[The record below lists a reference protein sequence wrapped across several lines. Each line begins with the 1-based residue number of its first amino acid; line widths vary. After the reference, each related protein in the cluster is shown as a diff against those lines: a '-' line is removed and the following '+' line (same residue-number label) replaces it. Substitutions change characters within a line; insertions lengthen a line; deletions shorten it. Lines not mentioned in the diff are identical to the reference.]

1 MRISDGI
8 LRVAVIGFGA
18 ISLGIGLTSK
28 AMAFDGSRTPEGAPI
43 AGPGVS
49 RSLNATAPLP
59 DASLNAPMGAR
70 RPAPMN
76 VPPTPFEAFRSGTQA
91 LRAGNTDQ
99 AVTSLQYA
107 AEQGV
112 AAAQWKLGRMYAE
125 GDGVGRNNLRAFE
138 YFQRIANTHADDNPN
153 TPQARFVANAFVS
166 LGHYYLEGIPN
177 SSVRADASRAQQMY
191 AYAASYFGDA
201 DAQFHLG
208 RLLLAGQGGTKDPR
222 QAARWLRLAANKGHS
237 PAQALLGSLLFTG
250 GDAIARQAAL
260 GLMWLTLAKDG
271 AASDQA
277 WIAEKYASAFKSAS
291 EDERAMALMY
301 LESFMKTRR
310 E

>member
-1 MRISDGI
+1 M
-8 LRVAVIGFGA
+8 
-18 ISLGIGLTSK
+18 SLGIGLTST
-28 AMAFDGSRTPEGAPI
+28 AMAFDGSRTPEGASI
-43 AGPGVS
+43 AGPT
-49 RSLNATAPLP
+49 RSLSAVAPMP
-59 DASLNAPMGAR
+59 DASLNAPAHRVAPMGA
-70 RPAPMN
+70 
-76 VPPTPFEAFRSGTQA
+76 PPTPFEAFRSGTQA

-125 GDGVGRNNLRAFE
+125 GDGVSRNNLRAFE

-166 LGHYYLEGIPN
+166 LGHYYLEGIAN
-177 SSVRADASRAQQMY
+177 SSVRADVSRARQMY
-191 AYAASYFGDA
+191 EYAASYFGDA

-208 RLLLAGQGGTKDPR
+208 RLLLAGQGGSKDPR

-237 PAQALLGSLLFTG
+237 PAQALLGSLLFSG
-250 GDAIARQAAL
+250 GESISRQAAL

-277 WIAEKYASAFKSAS
+277 WIAEKYATAFKSAS

>member
-8 LRVAVIGFGA
+8 LRVAAIGFGV
-18 ISLGIGLTSK
+18 GLAST

-43 AGPGVS
+43 AGSGVS
-49 RSLNATAPLP
+49 RSLGAAPLP
-59 DASLNAPMGAR
+59 EVQMGAPIVGR
-70 RPAPMN
+70 RAAPLPARQ
-76 VPPTPFEAFRSGTQA
+76 TPFEAFRSGTQA

-125 GDGVGRNNLRAFE
+125 GEGVDRNNLRAFE

-177 SSVRADASRAQQMY
+177 SPVRADALRAQQMY

-208 RLLLAGQGGTKDPR
+208 RLLLAGQGGAKDPR

-237 PAQALLGSLLFTG
+237 PAQAMLGSLLFNG
-250 GDAIARQAAL
+250 SEAVARQAAL

>member
-1 MRISDGI
+1 M
-8 LRVAVIGFGA
+8 
-18 ISLGIGLTSK
+18 SLGIGLTST
-28 AMAFDGSRTPEGAPI
+28 AMAFDGSRTPEGAAI
-43 AGPGVS
+43 AGPT
-49 RSLNATAPLP
+49 RSLSAVAPMP
-59 DASLNAPMGAR
+59 EASLNAPAHRVAPMGA
-70 RPAPMN
+70 
-76 VPPTPFEAFRSGTQA
+76 PPTPFEAFRSGTQA

-125 GDGVGRNNLRAFE
+125 GDGVSRNNLRAFE

-166 LGHYYLEGIPN
+166 LGHYYLEGIAN
-177 SSVRADASRAQQMY
+177 SSVRADVSRARQMY
-191 AYAASYFGDA
+191 EYAASYFGDA

-208 RLLLAGQGGTKDPR
+208 RLLLAGQGGSKDPR

-237 PAQALLGSLLFTG
+237 PAQALLGSLLFSG
-250 GDAIARQAAL
+250 GESISRQAAL

-277 WIAEKYASAFKSAS
+277 WIAEKYATAFKSAS

>member
-18 ISLGIGLTSK
+18 LSLGIGLTST

-43 AGPGVS
+43 AGPS
-49 RSLNATAPLP
+49 RSLNAAAPMP
-59 DASLNAPMGAR
+59 DASVKAPPSAHRIAPMGA
-70 RPAPMN
+70 
-76 VPPTPFEAFRSGTQA
+76 PPTPFEAFRSGTQA

-201 DAQFHLG
+201 EAQFHLG
-208 RLLLAGQGGTKDPR
+208 RLLLAGQGGAKDPR

-237 PAQALLGSLLFTG
+237 PAQALLGSLLFNG

-271 AASDQA
+271 ASDQA